1 MKTESVEICP
11 NCKGHGYVTEEYLTN
26 YHNGEYETTK
36 RTCKRCNGSGLV
48 KVTTITERREEP
60 YDPQS
65 SLNS

>member
-11 NCKGHGYVTEEYLTN
+11 ACKGRGYVTEEHLTD
-26 YHNGEYETTK
+26 YHKGEYEITK

-48 KVTTITERREEP
+48 KVATITERREEP